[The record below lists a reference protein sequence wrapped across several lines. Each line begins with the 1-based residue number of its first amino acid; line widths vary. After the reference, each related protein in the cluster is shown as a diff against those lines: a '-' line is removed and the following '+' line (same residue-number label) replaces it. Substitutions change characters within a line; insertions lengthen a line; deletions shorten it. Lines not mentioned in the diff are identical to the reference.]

1 MLIGIKSLRS
11 VCRAKRGFL
20 EMESILLSLRRPAI
34 IRRMDWAFAETVV
47 VRELVVERRKDVA
60 FSEVSEVDVWIR

>member
-1 MLIGIKSLRS
+1 M
-11 VCRAKRGFL
+11 CRTKRGFL
-20 EMESILLSLRRPAI
+20 EMESILLSLSRPAI
-34 IRRMDWAFAETVV
+34 MRRIDWAFAEMVVV